1 MASDRGQEN
10 ARNPTRELLLE
21 DIHGK
26 LTSAEEYARK
36 GKPRQALLQKDAAD
50 VLWLFGVGHG
60 FLEEE
65 DRVRFYGDRHLR
77 GGKETHIPGIFPDEM
92 EAKCR
97 KIVDFD
103 DVGQEVVRRVSNIL
117 DRALTVI
124 SSREDRMAVKKI
136 FDDIPRE

>member
-77 GGKETHIPGIFPDEM
+77 GGKETHTPGIFPEEM

-117 DRALTVI
+117 NRALAVI

-136 FDDIPRE
+136 FDEIPRE